1 MSLFTQVTQLAVD
14 IKYVDQVS
22 TPLEIINKVIAYA
35 IIAAF
40 ILSVAYIFYGGFR
53 FIFSGGDESKIKQAT
68 GTIRHAILGLLIT
81 VFAVVIV
88 QVIGQLL
95 GMDVIG
101 EILNYEEIGRTVQSL
116 LDRFSG
122 SGGAESL
129 GGTSSS
135 SSVDYNFSSDF

>member
-1 MSLFTQVTQLAVD
+1 MNIVILLTNLAAD
-14 IKYVDQVS
+14 IRYVDQVS

-40 ILSVAYIFYGGFR
+40 VLSVGYIFYGGFR
-53 FIFSGGDESKIKQAT
+53 FIFSGGDEGKIKQAT

-88 QVIGQLL
+88 QIIGQLL
-95 GMDVIG
+95 GMDVIS

-122 SGGAESL
+122 GGGVLET
-129 GGTSSS
+129 GTSS